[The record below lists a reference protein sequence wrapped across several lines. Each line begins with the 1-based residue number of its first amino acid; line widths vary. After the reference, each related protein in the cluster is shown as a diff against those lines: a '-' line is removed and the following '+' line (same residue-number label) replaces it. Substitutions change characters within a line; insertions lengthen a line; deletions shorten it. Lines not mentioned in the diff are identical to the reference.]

1 MNKTD
6 VVNSN
11 KLGDLGVTLGST
23 LDLLNLLLDDIEK
36 NAPGKQW
43 DSEENSVRAELF
55 GHGAPYLRALA
66 LASSKMIKEVLTEIE
81 RIEKLFERAELQGSV
96 SE

>member
-6 VVNSN
+6 VINSN
-11 KLGDLGVTLGST
+11 KLGDLGITLGST
-23 LDLLNLLLDDIEK
+23 LDLLDLLLDDIEK

-66 LASSKMIKEVLTEIE
+66 LASSKMIKEVQTEIE
-81 RIEKLFERAELQGSV
+81 EIKKMTELAELKRGLTK
-96 SE
+96 